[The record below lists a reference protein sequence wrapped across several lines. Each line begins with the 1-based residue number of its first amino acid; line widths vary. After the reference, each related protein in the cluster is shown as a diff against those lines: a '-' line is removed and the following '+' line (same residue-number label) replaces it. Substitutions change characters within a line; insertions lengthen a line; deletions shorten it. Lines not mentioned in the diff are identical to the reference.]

1 MIPIIAKGSY
11 AKGVI
16 EYHEDKVALGK
27 AECLVDTTLSQ
38 FPGDKIHR
46 ILDVLELNPDV
57 YQNKII
63 HFSLSFPNSD
73 NALLTQSM
81 KMEIAEKYLAEMG
94 YSNTPIIIYEHFDT
108 AQQHIHIV
116 TTSVDYNGRK
126 IPEIH
131 DYKKSM
137 ATARALEK
145 EFGLTQVQT
154 KNKDRPN
161 ERFSEI
167 AAGRYSITN
176 GLKKLYPQGDMVGLF
191 SVLPPETVQYMIL
204 NKMSNGQLSAYL
216 HDKNKIAEIY
226 EFLRKNGVIEVSKK
240 QMLIQEL
247 TSILITATDADHF
260 YQLCREKSIYTRV
273 LNDSKGNKHITYG
286 VGEFYIKDKNLPTK
300 FQHAIIQQL
309 GKTQQKTKSF
319 TVAQQK
325 TYLKRM
331 VARAFMQSRDADQFD
346 TFLKKN
352 NIVVQYHKNS
362 GGTYGISFSS
372 TVHNA
377 TVFKGSDIGLSINQ
391 YKTKFE
397 IAPVQKIAVQ
407 KIEKPNP
414 KKATRSN
421 SAVKKFAKHLEQD
434 EEKNS
439 KYDKE
444 V

>member
-1 MIPIIAKGSY
+1 MIPTIAKGSY
-11 AKGVI
+11 VKGII

-46 ILDVLELNPDV
+46 LLDVLELNPDV
-57 YQNKII
+57 YQNKVI

-73 NALLTQSM
+73 NALLTQSI
-81 KMEIAEKYLAEMG
+81 KTEIAEKYLTEMG
-94 YSNTPIIIYEHFDT
+94 YSNTPFIIYEHFDT
-108 AQQHIHIV
+108 TKQHFHIIA
-116 TTSVDYNGRK
+116 TSVDYDGQK

-131 DYKKSM
+131 DYRKSM

-145 EFGLTQVQT
+145 EYGLTQVQS

-161 ERFSEI
+161 ERFSEM
-167 AAGRYSITN
+167 AAERYSIIN
-176 GLKKLYPQGDMVGLF
+176 GLKKLYPQGDRIGLF
-191 SVLPPETVQYMIL
+191 SILPPETIQYMIL
-204 NKMSNGQLSAYL
+204 NKMSNEQMSAYL
-216 HDKNKIAEIY
+216 YDDKKKMGEIY
-226 EFLRKNGVIEVSKK
+226 EILHKNRAIEVSKK
-240 QMLIQEL
+240 KMLIQEL
-247 TSILITATDADHF
+247 TSILTTATGADHF
-260 YQLCREKSIYTRV
+260 YQLCRKKDIYTRV
-273 LNDSKGNKHITYG
+273 LNDSKGNKYITYG
-286 VGEFYIKDKNLPTK
+286 IGEFYIKDKNLPTK
-300 FQHAIIQQL
+300 FQHTIIQEL
-309 GKTQQKTKSF
+309 GKTKEKTKSF

-325 TYLKRM
+325 IFLKRM
-331 VARAFMQSRDADQFD
+331 VTRAFMQSRDVDQFD
-346 TFLKKN
+346 TFLKQN

-377 TVFKGSDIGLSINQ
+377 VVFKGSDIGLSINK

-397 IAPVQKIAVQ
+397 INPVQKIEEP
-407 KIEKPNP
+407 KTEKT
-414 KKATRSN
+414 TRSKSI
-421 SAVKKFAKHLEQD
+421 SAIKKFAKNLEQD